1 MAIKECCKKPENL
14 GPPQVSA
21 PHETMRRCKVCN
33 CRHFRLT
40 VEPGMYVAKLSGIG
54 GSHGSSS

>member
-1 MAIKECCKKPENL
+1 MGIKECCKKPENL
-14 GPPQVSA
+14 GPPQASA

-40 VEPGMYVAKLSGIG
+40 VEPGMYVAKLSQLG
-54 GSHGSSS
+54 GGKDA